1 MTRNFVSEGI
11 EEGRDGYIGGRERDG
26 VKLPYKRFALSEFFV
41 SEVECM
47 QCWLGSPTTH
57 PTVRWTNNYLQMMS
71 PRDHLNTVEIVR
83 TRFEEQ

>member
-57 PTVRWTNNYLQMMS
+57 ES
-71 PRDHLNTVEIVR
+71 PQTTTYHTPSPLPPEKKLWG
-83 TRFEEQ
+83 RFLCLHMLTI